1 MGIGLASR
9 PAPPAIVIRPFLG
22 VHTSVNLPKHRAV
35 KSPRLHEVVPGL
47 ATGLAEVIAEKKRV
61 KRIVWGM
68 LHHILTVEF
77 QLLGEGWRGK
87 RRLMSEMIGWS

>member
-9 PAPPAIVIRPFLG
+9 PAPPTIVIRPFLG
-22 VHTSVNLPKHRAV
+22 EHWSVKLPKHRAV
-35 KSPRLHEVVPGL
+35 KSPRLHELFVGVFPGL
-47 ATGLAEVIAEKKRV
+47 ATGLAEVITENKRV

-77 QLLGEGWRGK
+77 QLLGEGWREK
-87 RRLMSEMIGWS
+87 

>member
-9 PAPPAIVIRPFLG
+9 PAPPTIVIRPFLG
-22 VHTSVNLPKHRAV
+22 VHSRVKLPKHRAV
-35 KSPRLHEVVPGL
+35 KSPRLHVVFVGVLPGVFPGV
-47 ATGLAEVIAEKKRV
+47 TGVADVIAENKRV

-77 QLLGEGWRGK
+77 
-87 RRLMSEMIGWS
+87 

>member
-1 MGIGLASR
+1 
-9 PAPPAIVIRPFLG
+9 
-22 VHTSVNLPKHRAV
+22 
-35 KSPRLHEVVPGL
+35 LHERSVEVFPGL
-47 ATGLAEVIAEKKRV
+47 ATGLAEVIAENKRV

-87 RRLMSEMIGWS
+87 RGSMSEMIGWS